1 MILNELTPIQT
12 GGMGE
17 RMFKEKEKKRKTSEE
32 SGLRITDREV
42 LSDTSFF
49 LPLSAY
55 PKSRR
60 LATGMI
66 T

>member
-1 MILNELTPIQT
+1 
-12 GGMGE
+12 MGE